1 MDSQA
6 DNQPDSRT
14 QICEELHARW
24 PAPWRHALAVAIFGA
39 ALLLRFVALPIDGG
53 AAYLTFYPAMVVA
66 FFVVGTGP
74 GLLMAGLSAAAAH
87 IIFTPPHL
95 SLDTDFKGT
104 LALITFLVSAGLMA
118 LIMSRLQA
126 SRTRLKSALAEL
138 ELSEGRHQAILEG
151 QTEMICRFRAD
162 GTVTYVND
170 AYCRY
175 FGRSRADIVGSTWH
189 PLAWP
194 EDIARIEQQLS
205 ALSPSNP
212 VVTIENRVFTVGG
225 EVRWCQFAN
234 RGFFDAD
241 GRRLEI
247 QSVGRDI
254 TERKSLEARLA
265 ASLAEQRDLYEH
277 APCAYYS
284 LSPDGTFVLMND
296 TGLKWLGRPR
306 TEVIGKLRL
315 PDVLTPEGRATFE
328 QRFPVFKKEGAVKDL
343 AFDLISRNGEM
354 RRVSVSATAVT
365 DVEGNFVM
373 SRSVMYDITELAR
386 TKDKLRQL
394 TVEQNAMLD
403 NDLVGIAKVRDR
415 QLVWVNK
422 AMHRIFGYSES
433 EMVGQLTRLLY
444 PDDASFDALGEEVY
458 GLQQPN
464 QVFRTQLKL
473 VGKDGHKLWIDA
485 SGSPLSKEGREWMWT
500 LADITPLKTYQDAV
514 EYMALHDA
522 LTGLPNRRLL
532 TDRLNQAIMVGQ
544 RSKRPLV
551 ICYLDLD
558 GFKPVND
565 RRGHAAGDE
574 LLKEVAVRLQSCV
587 RANDTV
593 CRLGGDEFVLMLT
606 GLEQPDE
613 HDSVVQRIIDE
624 IGKPFAIGD
633 DGSAT
638 VTVTASIGV
647 TLFPQDGGDADT
659 LLRHAD
665 HAMYLAKSLGR
676 NRVCRYMP
684 ARQGSSIQ

>member
-1 MDSQA
+1 MDSPT
-6 DNQPDSRT
+6 DSPTRNQTR
-14 QICEELHARW
+14 IIEELHARW
-24 PAPWRHALAVAIFGA
+24 PASWRHALAVAIFGV
-39 ALLLRFVALPIDGG
+39 ALLLRFIVLPIDGG

-66 FFVVGTGP
+66 FYMVGTGP

-87 IIFTPPHL
+87 IVFTPPHW
-95 SLDTDFKGT
+95 SLETDFKGA
-104 LALITFLVSAGLMA
+104 LALATFLASAALMA
-118 LIMSRLQA
+118 LIVSRLQT
-126 SRTRLKSALAEL
+126 SRSRLKRTLAEL
-138 ELSEGRHQAILEG
+138 GESEGRHQAMLED

-162 GTVTYVND
+162 GTVLYVND

-175 FGRSRADIVGSTWH
+175 FGKSRADIVGTTWH

-205 ALSPSNP
+205 ALSPANP
-212 VVTIENRVFTVGG
+212 LVTIENRMFTTDG

-234 RGFFDAD
+234 RGFFDAE

-265 ASLAEQRDLYEH
+265 SSLAEQRDLYDH

-284 LSPDGTFVLMND
+284 LSPDGIILLMNE
-296 TGLKWLGRPR
+296 TGLKWLGRSR

-315 PDVLTPEGRATFE
+315 PDVLTPEGRAIFE
-328 QRFPVFKKEGAVKDL
+328 QRFPVLKREGAIKDL

-365 DVEGNFVM
+365 DADGNFVM
-373 SRSVMYDITELAR
+373 SRSVMYDVTELIR

-422 AMHRIFGYSES
+422 AMQRIFGYSEN
-433 EMVGQLTRLLY
+433 ELVGQLTRLLY
-444 PDDASFDALGEEVY
+444 PDDTSFAALGEDVY
-458 GLQQPN
+458 GLQNPN
-464 QVFRTQLKL
+464 EVFRTQMEL

-485 SGSPLSKEGREWMWT
+485 SGTLLSKESREWMWT

-532 TDRLNQAIMVGQ
+532 TDRLNQAIMVAQ
-544 RSKRPLV
+544 RTKRPLV

-565 RRGHAAGDE
+565 RWGHAAGDE
-574 LLKEVAVRLQSCV
+574 LLKQVSSRLQSCV

-606 GLEQPDE
+606 DLDQPGE
-613 HDSVVQRIIDE
+613 HDAVVQRIIAE
-624 IGKPFAIGD
+624 IGQPFRVGED
-633 DGSAT
+633 SSA
-638 VTVTASIGV
+638 TVTASIGV

-684 ARQGSSIQ
+684 ARQNTSMQ

>member
-1 MDSQA
+1 
-6 DNQPDSRT
+6 
-14 QICEELHARW
+14 
-24 PAPWRHALAVAIFGA
+24 
-39 ALLLRFVALPIDGG
+39 
-53 AAYLTFYPAMVVA
+53 
-66 FFVVGTGP
+66 
-74 GLLMAGLSAAAAH
+74 
-87 IIFTPPHL
+87 
-95 SLDTDFKGT
+95 
-104 LALITFLVSAGLMA
+104 
-118 LIMSRLQA
+118 
-126 SRTRLKSALAEL
+126 
-138 ELSEGRHQAILEG
+138 
-151 QTEMICRFRAD
+151 
-162 GTVTYVND
+162 
-170 AYCRY
+170 
-175 FGRSRADIVGSTWH
+175 
-189 PLAWP
+189 
-194 EDIARIEQQLS
+194 
-205 ALSPSNP
+205 
-212 VVTIENRVFTVGG
+212 
-225 EVRWCQFAN
+225 
-234 RGFFDAD
+234 
-241 GRRLEI
+241 
-247 QSVGRDI
+247 
-254 TERKSLEARLA
+254 
-265 ASLAEQRDLYEH
+265 
-277 APCAYYS
+277 
-284 LSPDGTFVLMND
+284 
-296 TGLKWLGRPR
+296 
-306 TEVIGKLRL
+306 
-315 PDVLTPEGRATFE
+315 
-328 QRFPVFKKEGAVKDL
+328 
-343 AFDLISRNGEM
+343 
-354 RRVSVSATAVT
+354 
-365 DVEGNFVM
+365 
-373 SRSVMYDITELAR
+373 
-386 TKDKLRQL
+386 
-394 TVEQNAMLD
+394 
-403 NDLVGIAKVRDR
+403 
-415 QLVWVNK
+415 
-422 AMHRIFGYSES
+422 
-433 EMVGQLTRLLY
+433 
-444 PDDASFDALGEEVY
+444 
-458 GLQQPN
+458 
-464 QVFRTQLKL
+464 LKL

-500 LADITPLKTYQDAV
+500 LADVTPLKTYQDAV

>member
-1 MDSQA
+1 MDRPTDNPTRSQ
-6 DNQPDSRT
+6 PR
-14 QICEELHARW
+14 IIEELHARW
-24 PAPWRHALAVAIFGA
+24 PAPWRHALAVAIFGV
-39 ALLLRFVALPIDGG
+39 ALVLRFIALPIDGG
-53 AAYLTFYPAMVVA
+53 AAYLTFYPAMVIA
-66 FFVVGTGP
+66 FYLVGAAP
-74 GLLMAGLSAAAAH
+74 GLVMAGLSAAAAH
-87 IIFTPPHL
+87 IIFTPPYW
-95 SLDTDFKGT
+95 SVNTDFKGA
-104 LALITFLVSAGLMA
+104 LALATFLISSGLMA
-118 LIMSRLQA
+118 LLVSRLQA
-126 SRTRLKSALAEL
+126 SRTRLQSALAEL
-138 ELSEGRHQAILEG
+138 GESEGRHQAMLED

-162 GTVTYVND
+162 GTVVYVND

-175 FGRSRADIVGSTWH
+175 FGKSRADIVGTTWH

-205 ALSPSNP
+205 ALSPANP
-212 VVTIENRVFTVGG
+212 VVTIENRMFTADG

-234 RGFFDAD
+234 RGFFDTD
-241 GRRLEI
+241 GRRLEL

-265 ASLAEQRDLYEH
+265 ASLAEQRDLYDH

-284 LSPDGTFVLMND
+284 LSPDGTFLHMNE
-296 TGLKWLGRPR
+296 TGLKWLGRSR
-306 TEVIGKLRL
+306 SELIGKLKL
-315 PDVLTPEGRATFE
+315 PDVLTPEGRAAF
-328 QRFPVFKKEGAVKDL
+328 QLQFPRFKKEGVLKDMP
-343 AFDLISRNGEM
+343 FELISRTGEV
-354 RRVSVSATAVT
+354 RRVSASATAVT
-365 DVEGNFVM
+365 DADGNFVM
-373 SRSVMYDITELAR
+373 SRSVMYDVTELIR

-422 AMHRIFGYSES
+422 AMQRTFGYSES
-433 EMVGQLTRLLY
+433 ELVGQLTRLLY
-444 PDDASFDALGEEVY
+444 PDDTSFAALGEDVY
-458 GLQQPN
+458 GLQHPN
-464 QVFRTQLKL
+464 EVFRTQVELL
-473 VGKDGHKLWIDA
+473 DKDGRKLWIDA
-485 SGSPLSKEGREWMWT
+485 SGTLLSKESREWMWT

-532 TDRLNQAIMVGQ
+532 TDRLNQAILVAQ
-544 RSKRPLV
+544 RTKRPLV

-565 RRGHAAGDE
+565 RWGHAAGDE
-574 LLKEVAVRLQSCV
+574 LLKQVSNRLQSCV

-606 GLEQPDE
+606 DLEQPDE
-613 HDSVVQRIIDE
+613 HDSVVQRIIAE
-624 IGKPFAIGD
+624 IGRPFIIGD
-633 DGSAT
+633 DSA
-638 VTVTASIGV
+638 TVTASIGV

-684 ARQGSSIQ
+684 ARPGASVQ